1 METKEK
7 TEIVQVKK
15 NEEEMEIDL
24 FELMLYYKSRL
35 VLVIGGFLIGAILMA
50 LVTIYLVAP
59 KYTATA
65 KLYMVSSSSDSI
77 VNLSD
82 LDLGTSLS
90 SDYEELLRVRPILE
104 EVIKKEKLP
113 YTYEQLL
120 NMLTISTVSDTRILS
135 ISAESKKPDEAKR
148 IVNRL
153 ATLAVT
159 ELPKLMDTSKPNIA
173 ENAIMPKKKSSPS
186 LFKNTM
192 LGAIVGLVIVLAVLT
207 FFFMTDDTM
216 KSAEDVEKEFGI
228 MPLTVIPEGDV
239 AAISDEREKEIKKSK
254 RKRRKEK
261 KK

>member
-1 METKEK
+1 
-7 TEIVQVKK
+7 
-15 NEEEMEIDL
+15 
-24 FELMLYYKSRL
+24 
-35 VLVIGGFLIGAILMA
+35 
-50 LVTIYLVAP
+50 
-59 KYTATA
+59 
-65 KLYMVSSSSDSI
+65 
-77 VNLSD
+77 
-82 LDLGTSLS
+82 
-90 SDYEELLRVRPILE
+90 
-104 EVIKKEKLP
+104 
-113 YTYEQLL
+113 
-120 NMLTISTVSDTRILS
+120 MLTISTVSDTRILS

-173 ENAIMPKKKSSPS
+173 ENAIMPKGKSSPS

-239 AAISDEREKEIKKSK
+239 AAISDEREKEIHKNKK
-254 RKRRKEK
+254 KRRKEK

>member
-35 VLVIGGFLIGAILMA
+35 VFVIGGFLIGAILMA

-135 ISAESKKPDEAKR
+135 ISAESRKPDEA
-148 IVNRL
+148 
-153 ATLAVT
+153 LAVT

-239 AAISDEREKEIKKSK
+239 ASISDEREKEIHKNKK
-254 RKRRKEK
+254 KRRKEK

>member
-35 VLVIGGFLIGAILMA
+35 VFVIGGFLIGAILMA
-50 LVTIYLVAP
+50 LVT

-113 YTYEQLL
+113 YTYQQLL

>member
-35 VLVIGGFLIGAILMA
+35 VFVIGGFLIGAILMA

-135 ISAESKKPDEAKR
+135 ISAESRKPDEAKR

-173 ENAIMPKKKSSPS
+173 EKSSPS

-239 AAISDEREKEIKKSK
+239 ASISDEREKEIHKNKK
-254 RKRRKEK
+254 KRRKEK

>member
-35 VLVIGGFLIGAILMA
+35 VFVIGGFLIGAILMA

-192 LGAIVGLVIVLAVLT
+192 LGAIVGLVT

-239 AAISDEREKEIKKSK
+239 ASISDEREKEIYKNKK
-254 RKRRKEK
+254 KRRKEK